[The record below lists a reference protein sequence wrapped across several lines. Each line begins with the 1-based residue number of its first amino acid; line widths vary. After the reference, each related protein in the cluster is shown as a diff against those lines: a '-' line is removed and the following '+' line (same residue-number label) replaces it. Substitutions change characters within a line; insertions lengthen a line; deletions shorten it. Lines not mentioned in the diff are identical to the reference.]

1 MKLNR
6 RTESKR
12 ITSHQRNKVFK
23 KTKEHH
29 KKMKKIAKRNPQLRK
44 SEKLSLTFRTQ
55 KGSWYSKLVAIQ
67 TRIT

>member
-12 ITSHQRNKVFK
+12 VTSHQRNKVFK

-44 SEKLSLTFRTQ
+44 SFLLSFLILRTQ
-55 KGSWYSKLVAIQ
+55 KGSWYSKFVAI
-67 TRIT
+67 